1 MTANVVELSG
11 FFVVGVVKENVI
23 CEYPTGDAP
32 ACSLT
37 PFFEI
42 TVMLYNAAGLRLE
55 IVT

>member
-1 MTANVVELSG
+1 MTASVVELSG

-42 TVMLYNAAGLRLE
+42 TVMLYNVAGLRLE